1 MRRTIRLRD
10 GELKRI
16 IAESVKKVLNQGN
29 GQDPLQ
35 VYYKISEHIRIV
47 KDLVQ
52 DLYNA
57 SEGSGDSKW
66 LGIATTIDNGLDAI
80 EEKLELKEYDNETNT
95 RFSRGIRKFNQVQG
109 EYA

>member
-1 MRRTIRLRD
+1 MKRTIKLRES
-10 GELKRI
+10 ELKRM
-16 IAESVKKVLNQGN
+16 IAESVKRVLNEGN
-29 GQDPLQ
+29 GHDPLQ
-35 VYYKISEHIRIV
+35 VYFKITEHIRMV

-57 SEGSGDSKW
+57 SEGSGNSEW